1 MERQQSSPN
10 RMVVIENKIN
20 GERFLVDLLKGQTY
34 DKTKYTKITY
44 EVPLKKEFW
53 DLPRLT
59 KSKAEKFKG

>member
-1 MERQQSSPN
+1 MERPQSNPS

-34 DKTKYTKITY
+34 DKEQYTKITY

-53 DLPRLT
+53 GLPRLG
-59 KSKAEKFKG
+59 KSK

>member
-1 MERQQSSPN
+1 MERPPSNPS
-10 RMVVIENKIN
+10 RMVVIENKSS

-34 DKTKYTKITY
+34 DKEQYTKITY

-59 KSKAEKFKG
+59 KTK

>member
-59 KSKAEKFKG
+59 KSKSDKFRG

>member
-1 MERQQSSPN
+1 MERPQSNPS

-34 DKTKYTKITY
+34 DKELYTKITY

-53 DLPRLT
+53 DLPRLS
-59 KSKAEKFKG
+59 KSK